1 ELKSADGSKAFDP
14 VEHMR

>member
-1 ELKSADGSKAFDP
+1 SADGSKAFDP